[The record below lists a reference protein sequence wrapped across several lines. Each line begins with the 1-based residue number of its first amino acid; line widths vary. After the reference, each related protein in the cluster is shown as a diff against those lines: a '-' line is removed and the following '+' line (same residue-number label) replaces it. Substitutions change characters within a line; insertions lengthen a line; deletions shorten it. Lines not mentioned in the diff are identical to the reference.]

1 MAVFVGLIACADRP
15 GLVHQLTGVLF
26 KRGLN
31 LTENQEY
38 VDHRTERFFMRTQ
51 FEGDVDPR
59 ELEREMAA
67 IPRDHSFCQVR
78 ELKPR
83 RLVVFAS
90 KELHCLGDLLVRHFT
105 GELNAEIL
113 AVVSQH
119 EDCQDMVQRFDLPFY
134 HVPVRGQDR
143 LEHEA
148 RVLKAVQPLS
158 PDYLVLARYMRI
170 FSPGFVSHFPARM
183 INIHH
188 SFLPAFIG
196 RDPYQQA
203 YERGVKI
210 IGATCHFVTSE
221 LDQGPI
227 ITQDILRID
236 HSCLPDAMARKGQD
250 VEKVALARGLNLV
263 LEDRVLIEGNR
274 TLVFA

>member
-1 MAVFVGLIACADRP
+1 MGIYVGLISCADRS

-26 KRGLN
+26 KRRFN

-38 VDHRTERFFMRTQ
+38 VDHRTGRFFMRTQ
-51 FEGDVDPR
+51 FEGEVDCN
-59 ELEREMAA
+59 EIEREMTALLPSEG
-67 IPRDHSFCQVR
+67 ICQVR
-78 ELKPR
+78 ALKPR

-90 KELHCLGDLLVRHFT
+90 RELHCLGDLLVRHYT
-105 GELNAEIL
+105 RELPAEIL

-119 EDCQDMVQRFDLPFY
+119 EDCGEMARRFALPFY
-134 HVPVRGQDR
+134 HVPYKGDR

-148 RVLKAVQPLS
+148 RVLHVVEPLN

-170 FSPGFVSHFPARM
+170 FSPGFVGHFPGR
-183 INIHH
+183 IVNIHH

-210 IGATCHFVTSE
+210 IGATCHFVTAD

-227 ITQDILRID
+227 ITQDVLPVD
-236 HSCLPDAMARKGQD
+236 HSCLPESMARKGQD
-250 VEKVALARGLNLV
+250 AEKVALARGLNLV

-274 TLVFA
+274 TIVFA